1 MVGSFCHTIHLFI
14 HPSICSTTP
23 LPSFIHFLTGISISF
38 HFNSFLTVLKSI
50 PLYCYLIISSMISPL
65 ISASSEWMDSY
76 YPSIHLD
83 YCMHSS
89 ICPEPQINWARKKK
103 EKKKGNHCLE
113 NLKFRAESFALSP
126 EALPTSAALSRYSLY
141 MTTQLCSLQTH
152 KIFLEHPAANFTPM
166 KRSRRTLSGHSCDV
180 TYQPTVVQRLHSR
193 IVILCHLM

>member
-1 MVGSFCHTIHLFI
+1 MGSFCHTIHLFI

-103 EKKKGNHCLE
+103 EKKKKATIVWRIWNSELNHLPWAQRHCPHQQHCLDTVYTW
-113 NLKFRAESFALSP
+113 LHS
-126 EALPTSAALSRYSLY
+126 SAHCRHTKSSWNILQPISRLWNVQGEHYLVILA
-141 MTTQLCSLQTH
+141 MWHISLQWY
-152 KIFLEHPAANFTPM
+152 KD
-166 KRSRRTLSGHSCDV
+166 C
-180 TYQPTVVQRLHSR
+180 
-193 IVILCHLM
+193 ILA

>member
-1 MVGSFCHTIHLFI
+1 ME
-14 HPSICSTTP
+14 HPP
-23 LPSFIHFLTGISISF
+23 FIHFLTGISISF

-65 ISASSEWMDSY
+65 ISASSDIT
-76 YPSIHLD
+76 IHPFILTIACIHP
-83 YCMHSS
+83 YVQNPKLTG
-89 ICPEPQINWARKKK
+89 PERRR
-103 EKKKGNHCLE
+103 EKKGNHCLE

-152 KIFLEHPAANFTPM
+152 KIFLEHPAVNFTPM
-166 KRSRRTLSGHSCDV
+166 KRSRGTLSGHSCDV

-193 IVILCHLM
+193 MVILCHLM

>member
-1 MVGSFCHTIHLFI
+1 MGSFCHTIHLFI
-14 HPSICSTTP
+14 QPSICTSP
-23 LPSFIHFLTGISISF
+23 LPPLHSFPHWYFYIFPFQQFPYCLKKHSF
-38 HFNSFLTVLKSI
+38 GLLSDHQFND
-50 PLYCYLIISSMISPL
+50 ISPHL
-65 ISASSEWMDSY
+65 CILWHN

-83 YCMHSS
+83 YCMYSS

-103 EKKKGNHCLE
+103 KKKKGNHCLE

-152 KIFLEHPAANFTPM
+152 KIFLEHPAVNFTPM

-193 IVILCHLM
+193 MVILCHLM